1 MTDDFNSKPA
11 QQTNNALSSSEQ
23 NEEVD
28 SDAKNV
34 TESTS
39 QQQSRPSVSNPSTQ
53 NCDHRTEPTQ
63 TQAGTSHAHTPQG
76 LKETSGQLNRQAAHS
91 TSSNS
96 ELPEPPQPRHQ
107 TDPHSIMP
115 TFDSDGNERSNG
127 PDQDTFSA
135 GNDSRR
141 ASTFDDHVYVTIGK
155 SSFRASVSDAEE
167 IRRAQRLTF
176 IASTC
181 GIFSLFFGGIILGTI
196 GLITAIVGYR
206 RLGRIGERYPHDPRI
221 MQALKHNGR
230 LSITVCGIALALNVV
245 SLIILFPALMQAAEM
260 GDYSQLLNGFDAG
273 QGAGTGTGSVS
284 GSGGSGSSAWG

>member
-1 MTDDFNSKPA
+1 MTDDYNSKPA
-11 QQTNNALSSSEQ
+11 QQTKNAASASEQ
-23 NEEVD
+23 NGEVD
-28 SDAKNV
+28 LNAKSIVN
-34 TESTS
+34 SIS
-39 QQQSRPSVSNPSTQ
+39 QQQLHPSSANLSSQ
-53 NCDHRTEPTQ
+53 DYDHRTEPTQ
-63 TQAGTSHAHTPQG
+63 AQTDISHALASQHPE
-76 LKETSGQLNRQAAHS
+76 ETDELSNRQASHNA
-91 TSSNS
+91 SSSS

-107 TDPHSIMP
+107 SDSRSIMSMV
-115 TFDSDGNERSNG
+115 DSDDNESNG
-127 PDQDTFSA
+127 SPNQGAFDAS
-135 GNDSRR
+135 NDSRR
-141 ASTFDDHVYVTIGK
+141 TSAFDDHVYVTMGK
-155 SSFRASVSDAEE
+155 SSFRATASDAEE

-181 GIFSLFFGGIILGTI
+181 GIFSLFFGGIVLGAI

-230 LSITVCGIALALNVV
+230 LSITVCGIALALNVI

-273 QGAGTGTGSVS
+273 QGSGSGAGTVS